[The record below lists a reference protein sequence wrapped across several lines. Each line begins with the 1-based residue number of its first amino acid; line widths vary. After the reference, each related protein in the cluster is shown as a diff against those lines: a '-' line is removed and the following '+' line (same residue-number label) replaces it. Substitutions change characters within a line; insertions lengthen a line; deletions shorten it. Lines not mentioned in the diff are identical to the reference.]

1 MAKERSILITG
12 CSADG
17 LGAVLAL
24 TLAKQGHHVFATARD
39 TSKIPS
45 ELSSLPNVSVLRLDV
60 SSTESVAEAS
70 RVVEDTGHGL
80 DVLVN
85 NAGFG
90 YTMPILDI
98 DIDKAQRLYEA
109 NVWGTVRTVQAFA
122 GLLMKSKGRVVN
134 VSSVGAVVNTPWIG
148 TYASSK
154 AAVNAISETLRLELS
169 PFGVSVVTI
178 MLGTV
183 ATPFHANE
191 PTPDLPATSYYSAIL
206 DTITKWAKGQA
217 GPKGGPV
224 QDVVDSMIPD
234 IVAEGRNGV
243 VWRGANSTAVWFG
256 SRWLPGRMLDGAMSM
271 GQGLAE
277 LTQNYTKS

>member
-1 MAKERSILITG
+1 MSIRPGLVSDIFPIFVHSIT
-12 CSADG
+12 
-17 LGAVLAL
+17 L
-24 TLAKQGHHVFATARD
+24 FF
-39 TSKIPS
+39 KIPCRKRKQ
-45 ELSSLPNVSVLRLDV
+45 SLNSIFL
-60 SSTESVAEAS
+60 A
-70 RVVEDTGHGL
+70 
-80 DVLVN
+80 
-85 NAGFG
+85 
-90 YTMPILDI
+90 
-98 DIDKAQRLYEA
+98 
-109 NVWGTVRTVQAFA
+109 
-122 GLLMKSKGRVVN
+122 
-134 VSSVGAVVNTPWIG
+134 G

-191 PTPDLPATSYYSAIL
+191 PAPELPATSYYSAIL

-224 QDVVDSMIPD
+224 QDVVDAMIPD

-256 SRWLPGRMLDGAMSM
+256 SRWLPGRMLVSWTLGFP
-271 GQGLAE
+271 L
-277 LTQNYTKS
+277 

>member
-1 MAKERSILITG
+1 MTKERSILITG

-70 RVVEDTGHGL
+70 RVVEDAGHGL

-148 TYASSK
+148 KRPCYMYFH
-154 AAVNAISETLRLELS
+154 IFYHFI
-169 PFGVSVVTI
+169 PQ
-178 MLGTV
+178 
-183 ATPFHANE
+183 TPGENH
-191 PTPDLPATSYYSAIL
+191 
-206 DTITKWAKGQA
+206 
-217 GPKGGPV
+217 
-224 QDVVDSMIPD
+224 
-234 IVAEGRNGV
+234 
-243 VWRGANSTAVWFG
+243 
-256 SRWLPGRMLDGAMSM
+256 
-271 GQGLAE
+271 
-277 LTQNYTKS
+277 